1 MGHETDQGGCEVVGD
16 DDGDDEVDRD
26 EDGDDDGNV
35 GGRQFCINLV
45 HWPEAPH

>member
-1 MGHETDQGGCEVVGD
+1 MRGCLGIPSGD
-16 DDGDDEVDRD
+16 DDGDDEVD
-26 EDGDDDGNV
+26 GDDDGDV

>member
-1 MGHETDQGGCEVVGD
+1 MKLIGVVGDPSGD
-16 DDGDDEVDRD
+16 DDGDDEVV
-26 EDGDDDGNV
+26 GDDDENV